1 MMELINAFIMDLSM
15 FTIIPMP
22 YKKWDDNSVRH
33 MMKLYPV
40 VGLVIGLI
48 HYGIYNII
56 NSFNI
61 SNMLITAITMVTPF
75 IITGMIH
82 LDGFMD
88 VCDAL
93 LSRRDKKEK
102 IRILKDP
109 NTGAFSVISLAILF
123 VIDFASVYTLIDN
136 KKYVVGIVII
146 PIISRSLMALMLLK
160 KESMKESSLG
170 SYFKKGTRKIDIF
183 ILYLFLFI
191 STLSFIYFIGAK
203 GIIVSL
209 VMIIS
214 AIISVNNS
222 TKELGGMSGD
232 SAGYGLV
239 ISEIIGMMC
248 LAII

>member
-1 MMELINAFIMDLSM
+1 
-15 FTIIPMP
+15 
-22 YKKWDDNSVRH
+22 
-33 MMKLYPV
+33 
-40 VGLVIGLI
+40 
-48 HYGIYNII
+48 
-56 NSFNI
+56 
-61 SNMLITAITMVTPF
+61 
-75 IITGMIH
+75 
-82 LDGFMD
+82 
-88 VCDAL
+88 
-93 LSRRDKKEK
+93 
-102 IRILKDP
+102 
-109 NTGAFSVISLAILF
+109 
-123 VIDFASVYTLIDN
+123 
-136 KKYVVGIVII
+136 
-146 PIISRSLMALMLLK
+146 MALMLLK
-160 KESMKESSLG
+160 KKSMKESSLG
-170 SYFKKGTRKIDIF
+170 SYFKKGTMKIDIF